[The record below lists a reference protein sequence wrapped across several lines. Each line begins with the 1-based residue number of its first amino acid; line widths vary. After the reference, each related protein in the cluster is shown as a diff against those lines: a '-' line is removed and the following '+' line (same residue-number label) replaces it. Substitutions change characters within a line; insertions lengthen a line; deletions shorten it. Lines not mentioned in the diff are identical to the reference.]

1 MALTDILGKLGGQR
15 GNEGGLAAVQHL
27 FGGQGLQGITS
38 QLTSSGFGQ
47 QVQSWL
53 GSGQNQSISGADIQQ
68 AVDPERLQQ
77 VAQQSGMSPN
87 EVSDHVAQ
95 ALPHL
100 VDQATPNGQIP
111 AQRQGEGLGALKGLL
126 KL

>member
-27 FGGQGLQGITS
+27 FGGEGLQGIVS

-47 QVQSWL
+47 EVQSWL
-53 GSGQNQSISGADIQQ
+53 GSGKNQPISGGDVQQ
-68 AVDPERLQQ
+68 AVDPQRLQE
-77 VAQQSGMSPN
+77 VAQQSGMSPD
-87 EVSDHVAQ
+87 EVSDQVAQ

-111 AQRQGEGLGALKGLL
+111 AQRKGEGLGVLKGLL